1 MVVGRLYFWLS
12 FVAVVFLVSYFS
24 CMFLYLR
31 TLFCLSF
38 LSSLFF
44 SLIDLLVLVISFW
57 RFCMVLLEIDMS
69 HIILLNCTSK
79 SLVVD
84 IVVGMLLKLELPFPR
99 WTGCQGLKYVLPEN
113 NLFPYCQKPSIHLH
127 LSLIISRLAQK
138 ARQWGVWAG

>member
-1 MVVGRLYFWLS
+1 MGVGRLYFWLS
-12 FVAVVFLVSYFS
+12 FVAVVFLVSYFF

-84 IVVGMLLKLELPFPR
+84 IVVGMLLKLVTFSKVNWFPR
-99 WTGCQGLKYVLPEN
+99 LKVRPTWKQSVSILSETFHPFALAFN
-113 NLFPYCQKPSIHLH
+113 NI
-127 LSLIISRLAQK
+127 
-138 ARQWGVWAG
+138 

>member
-1 MVVGRLYFWLS
+1 MGVGRLYFWLS

-79 SLVVD
+79 ILVVD
-84 IVVGMLLKLELPFPR
+84 IVVGMLLKLVTFSMVNWLPR
-99 WTGCQGLKYVLPEN
+99 LKVRPTWKQSVSILSETFHPFALAFN
-113 NLFPYCQKPSIHLH
+113 NI
-127 LSLIISRLAQK
+127 
-138 ARQWGVWAG
+138 